1 MSAAHDHVPVVPTP
15 VRPKGRRNIAALVGA
30 RQHEARRSKFD
41 AQKDHLNE
49 TPRETS
55 GHLID
60 LEPFRGMI
68 WEPACG
74 KGALARPLMDAG
86 YSVIAT
92 DIAAYGFGTAGRDFL
107 RSASALAPNIVTN
120 PPFDHQ
126 GGEAFARHAL
136 GLLSRVPSDP
146 ARYTR
151 KLVLLHRARWLETP
165 ARDDI
170 FEDRRFVRQI
180 VLARERQP
188 MMHRDGYDGPKLKKS
203 PEMYAWFVWDL
214 DNPRAAGQ
222 RWYET
227 VRV

>member
-1 MSAAHDHVPVVPTP
+1 MSAAHDHAPVIPTP
-15 VRPKGRRNIAALVGA
+15 VRPKGRARLRLITGSRDHAAGRA
-30 RQHEARRSKFD
+30 KGD

-136 GLLSRVPSDP
+136 GLLSRIPSDP
-146 ARYTR
+146 VRYTR
-151 KLVLLHRARWLETP
+151 KLVLLHRARWIETP
-165 ARDDI
+165 ARDDL

-180 VLARERQP
+180 ILARERQP

-214 DNPRAAGQ
+214 DNPRPAGQ

-227 VRV
+227 VRA